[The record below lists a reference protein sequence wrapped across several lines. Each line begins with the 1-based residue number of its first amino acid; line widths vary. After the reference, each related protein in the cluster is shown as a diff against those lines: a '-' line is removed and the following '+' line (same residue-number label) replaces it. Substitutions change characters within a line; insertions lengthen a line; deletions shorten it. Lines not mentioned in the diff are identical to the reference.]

1 MEENEWP
8 STQKYTPK
16 PWSKKKKYQLG
27 HIKSIFANFVVQGLG
42 FLRLLFEEEEELNP
56 KNQKMGTNQ
65 KPKEI
70 LKNTVAPST
79 ALAYLDP
86 QYWDERFSNE
96 EHYEW
101 FKDYSHFRHLIQAHI
116 KPNSSVLE
124 LGCGNSQLC
133 DELYKDGITEITCI
147 DLSAVAVEKMQ
158 KRLTSK
164 GYNEIKVL
172 EADMLDL
179 PFSNECFDV
188 IIEKG
193 TMDVLFV
200 DSGDPWNPPPAT
212 VTKVMAMLEG
222 VHRALK
228 PDGIFISISFG
239 QPHFRHPLF
248 DAPKFTW
255 SVEWST
261 FGDGFHYFFYVLKK
275 GRRSSDGKGSSES
288 FQLPSICLYQ
298 EELETED
305 YIFRTN
311 VDEINC

>member
-1 MEENEWP
+1 
-8 STQKYTPK
+8 
-16 PWSKKKKYQLG
+16 
-27 HIKSIFANFVVQGLG
+27 
-42 FLRLLFEEEEELNP
+42 
-56 KNQKMGTNQ
+56 MGTNQ
-65 KPKEI
+65 NPKEI

-147 DLSAVAVEKMQ
+147 DLSVIAVEKMQ

-200 DSGDPWNPPPAT
+200 DSGDPWNPQPAT

-239 QPHFRHPLF
+239 QPHFRRPLF

-311 VDEINC
+311 VDEINF